1 MLPQFLMIKFEKVT
15 FEELIANAGA
25 YEDAWL
31 RSAQSNTAA
40 PPTPARESWRWDDT
54 VIADSL

>member
-1 MLPQFLMIKFEKVT
+1 MIKFEKVT

-40 PPTPARESWRWDDT
+40 PPKPARESWRWDDT